1 METYNAC
8 FTTIPIL
15 LNSEIW
21 SLCLVNKVWIE
32 DVELVSLYNL
42 RRWVIVIIV
51 SLVVFI
57 PLVAGMNPVEIFR
70 LSRSVL
76 IVPPVHLI
84 EMGTQLNF

>member
-8 FTTIPIL
+8 LTTIPIL

-21 SLCLVNKVWIE
+21 SLCLVDKVWIE

-57 PLVAGMNPVEIFR
+57 PLIAGMNPVEIFR

-76 IVPPVHLI
+76 IMPPVHLI
-84 EMGTQLNF
+84 DMGTKLNF